1 MVGLEADVLLMSR
14 PPHPIETD
22 RLTIR
27 PFTADDADTLQRIQS
42 KPEIATYLYWEPRSR
57 DEVIEL
63 LASRI
68 DRPFEEVY
76 RKGFALAVVVRETN
90 RLIGDVSLTVLTRE
104 HAQGEIGFVLDPDQ
118 HGRGYGREA
127 ATAVLRLGFVD
138 LDLHRIIGRCDP
150 RNVPSW
156 RLLERLGMRREAH
169 FRENEIFKGR
179 WGDEYVYA
187 LLAAEWRADS
197 AGISRP

>member
-1 MVGLEADVLLMSR
+1 VVGLETDVLLMS
-14 PPHPIETD
+14 PPPYPMETD

-27 PFTADDADTLQRIQS
+27 PFTVDDLDALHAIQS
-42 KPEIATYLYWEPRSR
+42 KREVTTYLYWDPRSR
-57 DEVIEL
+57 DEVVEV
-63 LASRI
+63 LASRT

-76 RKGFALAVVVRETN
+76 RKGLALAVVVRDTN
-90 RLIGDVSLTVLTRE
+90 TLIGDVSLTVLSRE

-118 HGRGYGREA
+118 QGRGYGREA
-127 ATAVLRLGFVD
+127 ATVLLRLGFED
-138 LDLHRIIGRCDP
+138 LELHRLIGRCDP

-169 FRENEIFKGR
+169 FRESEVFRGE

-187 LLAAEWRADS
+187 LLATEWRS
-197 AGISRP
+197 APG

>member
-1 MVGLEADVLLMSR
+1 MVGLETDVLLMS
-14 PPHPIETD
+14 PPPYPMETD

-27 PFTADDADTLQRIQS
+27 PFTVDDLDALHAIQS
-42 KPEIATYLYWEPRSR
+42 KREVTTYLYWDPRSR
-57 DEVIEL
+57 DEVVEV
-63 LASRI
+63 LASRT

-76 RKGFALAVVVRETN
+76 RKGLALAVVVRDTN
-90 RLIGDVSLTVLTRE
+90 TLIGDVSLTVLSRE

-118 HGRGYGREA
+118 QGRGYGREA
-127 ATAVLRLGFVD
+127 ATVLLRLGFED
-138 LDLHRIIGRCDP
+138 LELHRLIGRCDP

-169 FRENEIFKGR
+169 FRESEIFRGE

-187 LLAAEWRADS
+187 LLATEWRS
-197 AGISRP
+197 APG

>member
-1 MVGLEADVLLMSR
+1 MVGLETDVLLMS
-14 PPHPIETD
+14 PPPYPMETD

-27 PFTADDADTLQRIQS
+27 PFTVDDLDALHAIQS
-42 KPEIATYLYWEPRSR
+42 KREVTTYLYWDPRSR
-57 DEVIEL
+57 DEVVEV
-63 LASRI
+63 LASRT

-76 RKGFALAVVVRETN
+76 RKGLALAVVVRDTN
-90 RLIGDVSLTVLTRE
+90 TLIGDVSLTVLSRE

-118 HGRGYGREA
+118 QGRGYGREA
-127 ATAVLRLGFVD
+127 ATVLLRLGFED
-138 LDLHRIIGRCDP
+138 LELHRLIGRCDP

-169 FRENEIFKGR
+169 FRESEVFRGE

-187 LLAAEWRADS
+187 LLATEWRS
-197 AGISRP
+197 APG

>member
-1 MVGLEADVLLMSR
+1 MPR
-14 PPHPIETD
+14 PHHPIETD

-27 PFTADDADTLQRIQS
+27 PFTADDVDVLHAIQS
-42 KPEIATYLYWEPRSR
+42 QQEITTYLYWEPRTR
-57 DEVIEL
+57 DEVIEV

-68 DRPFEEVY
+68 DRPFEDAY
-76 RKGFALAVVVRETN
+76 QKGFALAVVVRATA

-104 HAQGEIGFVLDPDQ
+104 HAQGEIGFVLDPAE

-127 ATAVLRLGFVD
+127 AAAVLRLGFED

-169 FRENEIFKGR
+169 FRESEIFKGE

-187 LLAAEWRADS
+187 LLASEWRAEAADV
-197 AGISRP
+197 SRS

>member
-1 MVGLEADVLLMSR
+1 MVGLETDVLLMS
-14 PPHPIETD
+14 PPPYPMETD

-27 PFTADDADTLQRIQS
+27 PFAVDDLDALHGIQS
-42 KPEIATYLYWEPRSR
+42 KREVTTYLYWDPRSR
-57 DEVIEL
+57 DEVVEV
-63 LASRI
+63 LASRT

-76 RKGFALAVVVRETN
+76 RKGLALAVVVRDTN
-90 RLIGDVSLTVLTRE
+90 TLIGDVSLTVLSRE

-118 HGRGYGREA
+118 QGRGYGREA
-127 ATAVLRLGFVD
+127 ATVLLRLGFED
-138 LDLHRIIGRCDP
+138 LELHRLIGRCDP

-169 FRENEIFKGR
+169 FRESKIFRGE

-187 LLAAEWRADS
+187 LLATEWRS
-197 AGISRP
+197 APG